1 MAFLTKNTKLNIA
14 LVTLVSLLS
23 ACVSAPKT
31 DLPLLQRVDTQQLVV
46 VIADNWDSTT
56 ATLQKFTWKND
67 QWHTVDSAFD
77 VNIGRTGL
85 AWGLGLHSA
94 QPGYY
99 KQEGDG
105 KATAGVFDLS
115 QTFGYLEQ
123 LDTRMPYS
131 PMSANHY
138 CMDVNNSPLYNQ
150 IVDKSIVG
158 LNAVNGSTEP
168 MRRDIH
174 NNNQDI
180 YKKGIMIDHNVAN
193 ISGQGS
199 CIFLHMWFGP
209 GVATAGC
216 TAMTETD
223 MDRLLAWLDPKK
235 NPRYVALPR
244 NEYLAKQKA
253 WGLPDIN
260 LIK

>member
-1 MAFLTKNTKLNIA
+1 MAFLTLRNTLIMLSLSVA
-14 LVTLVSLLS
+14 SLLS
-23 ACVSAPKT
+23 ACVSQPKT
-31 DLPLLQRVDTQQLVV
+31 DLPLLQRVDTQQLVL
-46 VIADNWDSTT
+46 VIADDWEANT
-56 ATLQKFTWKND
+56 ATLQKFEWQNNHW
-67 QWHTVDSAFD
+67 QAVDEAFA

-94 QPGYY
+94 QKGYY

-115 QTFGYLEQ
+115 HTFGYLEQ
-123 LDTRMPYS
+123 LNTAMPYT
-131 PMSANHY
+131 PMTASNY
-138 CMDVNNSPLYNQ
+138 CIDVNGSSFYNQ
-150 IVDKSIVG
+150 IVDENLVG
-158 LNAVNGSTEP
+158 KDAVKDSTEP

-180 YKKGIMIDHNVAN
+180 YKKGIVLDHNVAN

-216 TAMTETD
+216 TAMSEPD
-223 MDRLLAWLDPKK
+223 MDRLLAWLDPTKS
-235 NPRYVALPR
+235 PRYVALPKA
-244 NEYLAKQKA
+244 EYLAKQQA
-253 WGLPDIN
+253 WGLPIIN
-260 LIK
+260 